1 MSSFSMNSHKHEVQ
15 EELKRRVENALT
27 RCAGEMEK
35 HAKRNCP
42 VDTGRLRNSVSTEVT
57 SDDDENNVYV
67 GTNVEYAPHVE
78 LGTKRAEA
86 QPFLKPAVA
95 DHQNAYKRI
104 IRNEL
109 KG

>member
-1 MSSFSMNSHKHEVQ
+1 MSSFSMNSHKREVQ

-57 SDDDENNVYV
+57 SDDDEN
-67 GTNVEYAPHVE
+67 TLHTLSSA
-78 LGTKRAEA
+78 RS
-86 QPFLKPAVA
+86 
-95 DHQNAYKRI
+95 
-104 IRNEL
+104 EL
-109 KG
+109 KHSRSLNRRLLTIKTHISELFETS